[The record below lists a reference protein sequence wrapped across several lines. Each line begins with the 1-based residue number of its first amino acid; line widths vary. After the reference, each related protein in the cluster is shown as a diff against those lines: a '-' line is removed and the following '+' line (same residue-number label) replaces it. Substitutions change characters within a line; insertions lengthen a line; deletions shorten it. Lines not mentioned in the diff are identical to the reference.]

1 MNVDKTDIFIKV
13 EDMSFY
19 RKTSCIFKDVNINIP
34 RGKITAIMGSSGI
47 GKTTLLKLIGA
58 QLKPDLGKIY
68 LDETNI
74 HTLNTLQL
82 YQFRRRMGMLFQSG
96 ALFTD
101 LNVFDNVAFPLREH
115 TQLPES
121 IIKRIVL
128 MKLEA
133 VGLRGAHQMQPNQ
146 LSGGMARR
154 ISLARAI
161 ALEPELM
168 MFDEPFAGQDPI
180 SMGIL
185 VTLIAKLTKV
195 FNLTTIV
202 VSHDVDEIMSIADYC
217 YVISEQKVV
226 AHDTPQALKKAN
238 NPYVKQFLAGNADG
252 PLPFHMPAPS
262 YQEELLS

>member
-1 MNVDKTDIFIKV
+1 MDSIETLVKV
-13 EDMSFY
+13 EGMSFY
-19 RKTSCIFKDVNINIP
+19 RKNNCIFKDINIAIP

-47 GKTTLLKLIGA
+47 GKTTLLKLIAA
-58 QLKPDLGKIY
+58 QLKPDAGRILV
-68 LDETNI
+68 DETNI
-74 HTLNTLQL
+74 HSLNTLQL
-82 YQFRRRMGMLFQSG
+82 YKLRRRMGMLFQSG

-115 TQLPES
+115 TRLPEC

-185 VTLIAKLTKV
+185 VTLISKLTKA

-217 YVISEQKVV
+217 YVISEQRVV
-226 AHDTPQALKKAN
+226 AHDTPKSLKKAN
-238 NPYVKQFLAGNADG
+238 NPYVRQFLAGHSDG
-252 PLPFHMPAPS
+252 PLPFHMQASS
-262 YQEELLS
+262 YHEELLS